1 MTDRSFSENN
11 QRIVEKLK
19 TWGMTE
25 YESKIYTSLVM
36 LQVGSARDI
45 HELTDIP
52 RGRVYEILGDLT
64 KKGYI
69 GIIQGSPTRYRA
81 LDISRTFERIKK
93 DTMGS
98 IDEIRQM
105 LEEIEKTAKPANVP
119 GYVVQSESAID
130 NQVNA
135 ILKQARDAVLVLC
148 NDPAFLKKYK
158 QEIKYTHTKLDLR
171 VVVED
176 PADYPD
182 MGLKL
187 YRCDPLMKKS
197 LMDEKIFGDYP
208 ARILFAIFA
217 DYREDVIIIRRGSS
231 LEGLFSSEFVITE
244 YLQRSMMERTE
255 KA

>member
-1 MTDRSFSENN
+1 MTDRSFSEKN
-11 QRIVEKLK
+11 QRIIEKLK
-19 TWGMTE
+19 VLGMTE
-25 YESKIYTSLVM
+25 YESKIYAALVM

-45 HELTDIP
+45 HELTGIP
-52 RGRVYEILGDLT
+52 RGRVYEILADLT

-69 GIIQGSPTRYRA
+69 GVIQGSPTRYRV

-93 DTMGS
+93 DTLGS

-135 ILKQARDAVLVLC
+135 ILKQAKDVVLILC
-148 NDPAFLKKYK
+148 NDPSFLKKYK
-158 QEIKYTHTKLDLR
+158 QEIKCTHNKLDLR

-176 PADYPD
+176 PAEYSGA
-182 MGLKL
+182 GLKL
-187 YRCDPLMKKS
+187 YKCDPLMKKS

-217 DYREDVIIIRRGSS
+217 DYREDVIIIRRGTA

-244 YLQRSMMERTE
+244 YLQRSMMERIE

>member
-1 MTDRSFSENN
+1 MTEKSFSEKN

-25 YESKIYTSLVM
+25 YESKVYTTLVM

-45 HELTDIP
+45 HELTGIP
-52 RGRVYEILGDLT
+52 RGRVYEVLGDLT

-69 GIIQGSPTRYRA
+69 GIIRGSPTRYRV
-81 LDISRTFERIKK
+81 LEISRTFERIKK
-93 DTMGS
+93 DTLGS

-105 LEEIEKTAKPANVP
+105 LEDMEKTAKPANAP

-130 NQVNA
+130 NQVNS
-135 ILKQARDAVLVLC
+135 ILKQAKDTVLILC
-148 NDPAFLKKYK
+148 NDPSLLKKYRA
-158 QEIKYTHTKLDLR
+158 EIKCTHNKLDLR

-176 PADYPD
+176 PADYSGT
-182 MGLKL
+182 GLKL
-187 YRCDPLMKKS
+187 YRCDHLMKKS
-197 LMDEKIFGDYP
+197 LMDEKFFGEYSV
-208 ARILFAIFA
+208 RILFAIFA

-231 LEGLFSSEFVITE
+231 LEGFFSSEFMITE
-244 YLQRSMMERTE
+244 YLQKSLMERIE

>member
-1 MTDRSFSENN
+1 VTDRSFSEKN

-19 TWGMTE
+19 IWGMTE
-25 YESKIYTSLVM
+25 YESKIYTTLVM
-36 LQVGSARDI
+36 LQVGGARDI
-45 HELTDIP
+45 HELTGIP
-52 RGRVYEILGDLT
+52 RGRVYEILADLT

-69 GIIQGSPTRYRA
+69 GVIQGNPIRYRV

-93 DTMGS
+93 DTLDS

-105 LEEIEKTAKPANVP
+105 LEEMEKAAKPATAP

-135 ILKQARDAVLVLC
+135 ILKQTKEAVLILC
-148 NDPAFLKKYK
+148 NDPSFLKKYRK
-158 QEIKYTHTKLDLR
+158 ELKCAHSKLDLR
-171 VVVED
+171 VVVENPGEYSGTD
-176 PADYPD
+176 FR
-182 MGLKL
+182 L

-197 LMDEKIFGDYP
+197 LVDEKFYGDHS

-244 YLQRSMMERTE
+244 YLQRSMMERIE

>member
-1 MTDRSFSENN
+1 
-11 QRIVEKLK
+11 
-19 TWGMTE
+19 MTE

-45 HELTDIP
+45 HELTGIP

-69 GIIQGSPTRYRA
+69 GIIQGNPTRYRI

-93 DTMGS
+93 DTLGS

-105 LEEIEKTAKPANVP
+105 LEEMETTAKPAHIP

-130 NQVNA
+130 NQVNS
-135 ILKQARDAVLVLC
+135 ILKQARDAVLILC
-148 NDPAFLKKYK
+148 NDPSFLKKYRR
-158 QEIKYTHTKLDLR
+158 EIKCTHTKLDLR

-176 PADYPD
+176 PAEYPET
-182 MGLKL
+182 GLKL
-187 YRCDPLMKKS
+187 YRCDQLMRKS
-197 LMDEKIFGDYP
+197 LMDEKIYGDYS

-217 DYREDVIIIRRGSS
+217 DYREDMIIIRRGSS
-231 LEGLFSSEFVITE
+231 LEGLFSSEFVVTE
-244 YLQRSMMERTE
+244 YLQKSLMERIE

>member
-1 MTDRSFSENN
+1 MTDRSSSEIN

-25 YESKIYTSLVM
+25 YESKIYTTLVM

-45 HELTDIP
+45 HELTGIP
-52 RGRVYEILGDLT
+52 RGRVYEVLGDLT

-69 GIIQGSPTRYRA
+69 GIIRGSPTRYRV

-93 DTMGS
+93 DTLGS
-98 IDEIRQM
+98 IEEIRQM
-105 LEEIEKTAKPANVP
+105 LEEMEKTAKPANAP

-130 NQVNA
+130 NQVNS
-135 ILKQARDAVLVLC
+135 ILKQAKDSVLIMC
-148 NDPAFLKKYK
+148 NDPSFLKKYRA
-158 QEIKYTHTKLDLR
+158 EIKCTHNKLDLR

-176 PADYPD
+176 PADYAGT
-182 MGLKL
+182 GLKL
-187 YRCDPLMKKS
+187 YRCDQLMKKS
-197 LMDEKIFGDYP
+197 LMDEKIYKDYS

-231 LEGLFSSEFVITE
+231 LEGFFSSEFMITE
-244 YLQRSMMERTE
+244 YLQKSLMERIE